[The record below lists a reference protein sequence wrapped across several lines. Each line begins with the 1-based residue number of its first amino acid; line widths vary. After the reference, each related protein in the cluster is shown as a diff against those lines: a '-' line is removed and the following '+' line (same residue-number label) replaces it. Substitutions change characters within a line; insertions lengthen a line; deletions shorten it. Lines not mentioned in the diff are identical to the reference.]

1 MKPKVLRRSAASD
14 YLQATWGVSCKPA
27 TLAKLAT
34 LGGGPPFAHVGRWP
48 VYSPEDLD
56 DWIERRLTEKR
67 SSTSE
72 LLDKAAIGTEIV

>member
-14 YLQATWGVSCKPA
+14 YLQANWGVSCKPA

-34 LGGGPPFAHVGRWP
+34 LGGGPAFAHVGRWP
-48 VYSPEDLD
+48 VYSPADLD

-67 SSTSE
+67 ASTSE
-72 LLDKAAIGTEIV
+72 ILDEADTDAEIV